1 MNIFHSSDCLKANR
15 YRVELSW
22 HGVAQGSSCTS
33 PQLRARVLGISSQLK
48 ANVIKCCHRWMN
60 KRITLQHQFTTVYVN
75 RRECILAFSSLVGDI
90 CVVRQ
95 AAYLYTHCSV
105 QLTDYHAIFR
115 TVWMFCSSSFNS
127 LSCNQLMYVA
137 ACDCLCA
144 VDAEMSQFVGDCA
157 LPFRQ
162 RFCHVVEMQILRAAS
177 AAWYYDRIE
186 PAGRKSMTPETI
198 EWCNLRSMIC
208 ISF

>member
-1 MNIFHSSDCLKANR
+1 
-15 YRVELSW
+15 
-22 HGVAQGSSCTS
+22 
-33 PQLRARVLGISSQLK
+33 
-48 ANVIKCCHRWMN
+48 
-60 KRITLQHQFTTVYVN
+60 
-75 RRECILAFSSLVGDI
+75 
-90 CVVRQ
+90 
-95 AAYLYTHCSV
+95 
-105 QLTDYHAIFR
+105 
-115 TVWMFCSSSFNS
+115 
-127 LSCNQLMYVA
+127 MYVA
-137 ACDCLCA
+137 ACDCVCAGESSAVA

-186 PAGRKSMTPETI
+186 RAGRKSTTPETI